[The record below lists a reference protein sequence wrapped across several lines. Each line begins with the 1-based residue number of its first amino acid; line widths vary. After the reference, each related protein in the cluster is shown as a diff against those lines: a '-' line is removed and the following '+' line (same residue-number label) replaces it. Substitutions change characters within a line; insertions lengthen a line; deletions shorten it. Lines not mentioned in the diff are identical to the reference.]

1 MDKTDLPNIRPHD
14 LPDYLAEIDR
24 FEKVVDAW
32 DPEARATVGFYRAA
46 IDALNREAFR
56 RLIATLNANP
66 DARPVLRQSVDDAV
80 IYAVLRHHGLLKPS
94 ITERVESALAS
105 VRPMLAEHGGDV
117 EIVRLDPPSI
127 ELRFSGACDGCP
139 ASALTFRD
147 AVARA
152 IQAGCPEITAVVQA
166 AR

>member
-1 MDKTDLPNIRPHD
+1 MDKPDLPSASRHD

-24 FEKVVDAW
+24 FEKIVDAW
-32 DPEARATVGFYRAA
+32 EPEARATVGFYREA

-56 RLIATLNANP
+56 RLISTLNANL
-66 DARPVLRQSVDDAV
+66 DARPVLRHAVDDAV

-94 ITERVESALAS
+94 ITERVEAALAG

-117 EIVRLDPPSI
+117 EIVRLDPPLV

-147 AVARA
+147 AVTRA
-152 IQAGCPEITAVVQA
+152 IRSGCPEITDVIQAV
-166 AR
+166 R